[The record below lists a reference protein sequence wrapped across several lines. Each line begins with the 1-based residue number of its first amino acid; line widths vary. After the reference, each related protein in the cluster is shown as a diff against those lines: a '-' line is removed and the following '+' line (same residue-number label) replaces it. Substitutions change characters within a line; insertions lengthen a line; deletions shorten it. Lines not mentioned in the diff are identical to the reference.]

1 VQQFSKLTGE
11 VLRRARLER
20 DLTLHDVGRLSRG
33 RFKPSALGAYER
45 GDRGISLERFCGL
58 AEIYGI
64 PPDRL
69 LADLLQARN
78 PEGREELVIDLNR
91 LGLLEDETERLLA
104 DLVHRLR
111 VKRRDYR
118 SEVIT
123 LRAGDLEALALASGE
138 RTRTLKEKL
147 DPVIRPSVEESG

>member
-1 VQQFSKLTGE
+1 M
-11 VLRRARLER
+11 
-20 DLTLHDVGRLSRG
+20 
-33 RFKPSALGAYER
+33 GAYER

-58 AEIYGI
+58 AELYAI